1 MNTRADV
8 AKGIPISPIDFYS
21 DEAIRDPYPIYEELR
36 ALGPVVYLEKHD
48 LYALPN
54 YTEVSEVLRQPH
66 RYSSA
71 RGVSP
76 LQKVN
81 DILVGS
87 TLNSD
92 PPAHDRTRAITSEPL
107 LPGALKDVEGRI
119 QDAADGL
126 VDTLCQRGEFDAVTD
141 FARFLPVTIVAEL
154 VGLPPAVDSAQMLK
168 WASAT
173 FNLFGTEND
182 RTREAFEDLKDL
194 RDFLI
199 EYGRPEKLK
208 DGGWSKRIF
217 EVGPER
223 GISFETCAQL
233 MRDYINP
240 SLDTTISVSGQLI
253 RLFAENP
260 EQWEKVRENPD
271 LIGNAVEETVRV
283 AAPVRGWTRYVAED
297 CDLSGYH
304 LPEGSRVLVM
314 FASANRD
321 PQKYTDPARFD
332 VTRDVHDHVGFGLGV
347 HMCMGMH
354 LARLEM
360 QSLVRAL
367 RRRVERFELTS
378 EPEVALNNSIRGY
391 ATMPVKVH
399 LADEALKDAADTN
412 AAESPW
418 LDVTI
423 ARREVAATDIVSLEL
438 QSADGTQLPAYDAG
452 AHVDVYVQSGL
463 IRQYS
468 LTGDPQD
475 RSKYRLGILLDPA
488 SRGGSSA
495 IHRKFQQGETIKIG
509 RPRNNFPMQEGV
521 AHSVLFAGGIGIT
534 PMLNMAYALEANGAS
549 WELHYCGRTPDRL
562 AFTEELARFGDK
574 VHIHVDSGPKAQQ
587 LDINAML
594 ADVAPDRHLYVCGPN
609 GFMDFVVTSAETQ
622 GWAPENLH
630 LERFG
635 AEVNTDGAPFT
646 VVAKASGKSFEVQ
659 PGETISQKL
668 EEHGI
673 SVQVSCQSGVC
684 GTCLTRVVEGMP
696 DHRDLV
702 QTDLEKASN
711 AQITVCCSRSKTKKL
726 VLDI

>member
-1 MNTRADV
+1 MNKIDQATKA
-8 AKGIPISPIDFYS
+8 IPVSAIDFYS
-21 DEAIRDPYPIYEELR
+21 DASISDPYPVYEELR

-54 YTEVSEVLRQPH
+54 YREVSEVLRQPL
-66 RYSSA
+66 RYSNA

-81 DILVGS
+81 DILIGS

-107 LPGALKDVEGRI
+107 LPGALKEVEGRI
-119 QDAADGL
+119 QNAADGL
-126 VDTLCQRGEFDAVTD
+126 VDTLCQRREFDAIAD

-154 VGLPPAVDSAQMLK
+154 VGLPPVVDSAQMLK

-173 FNLFGTEND
+173 FNLFGADNA
-182 RTREAFEDLKDL
+182 RTKEAFEDLKGL

-199 EYGRPEKLK
+199 EYGRPEKLM
-208 DGGWSKRIF
+208 DGGWAKRIF

-260 EQWEKVRENPD
+260 DQWQKLRDTPE
-271 LIGNAVEETVRV
+271 LIANAIEETMRI

-297 CDLSGYH
+297 SILAGH
-304 LPEGSRVLVM
+304 LLPQGCRVLVM

-321 PQKYTDPARFD
+321 LNKYPDPARFD
-332 VTRDVHDHVGFGLGV
+332 ITRDVHDHVGFGQGV

-367 RRRVERFELTS
+367 RRRVARFELTAA
-378 EPEVALNNSIRGY
+378 PQIALNNSIRGY
-391 ATMPVKVH
+391 ATMPVRVH
-399 LADEALKDAADTN
+399 FGDQVLHDADRIDAA
-412 AAESPW
+412 SPW

-423 ARREVAATDIVSLEL
+423 ATRTAAATDIISLEL
-438 QSADGTQLPAYDAG
+438 HSADGSPLPAYDAG
-452 AHVDVYVQSGL
+452 AHVDVYVKSGL

-468 LTGDPQD
+468 LTGDPAD
-475 RSKYRLGILLDPA
+475 RMKYRLGILLDPN
-488 SRGGSSA
+488 SRGGSAA
-495 IHRKFQQGETIKIG
+495 IHAKFQQGAKIRIG
-509 RPRNNFPMQEGV
+509 RPRNNFPLIADAG
-521 AHSVLFAGGIGIT
+521 HTILFAGGIGIT
-534 PMLNMAYALEANGAS
+534 PMLGMAYALERSGAS
-549 WELHYCGRTPDRL
+549 WEMHYCGRTLDRL
-562 AFTEELARFGDK
+562 AFRDELARFGGK
-574 VHIHVDSGPKAQQ
+574 VHLHTDDGTKDQQ
-587 LDINAML
+587 LDINAVL
-594 ADVAPDRHLYVCGPN
+594 SNAAHDHHLYVCGPN
-609 GFMDFVVTSAETQ
+609 GFMDFIVRSADAHSWTKDTI
-622 GWAPENLH
+622 H
-630 LERFG
+630 LEHFG

-646 VVAKASGKSFEVQ
+646 VVAKKSGKTFVVQ
-659 PGETISQKL
+659 PGETIAHKL
-668 EEHGI
+668 AENSI
-673 SVQVSCQSGVC
+673 AVQVSCQSGVC
-684 GTCLTRVVEGMP
+684 GTCLTRVLEGMP
-696 DHRDLV
+696 DHRDMV

-726 VLDI
+726 VLDV